1 MSILIRLFHREGAS
15 EKHTRNSA
23 QVSDTIER
31 IAKLTPQLRLAEH
44 YRERLAASVTT
55 SLDYVRAL
63 VDDMPP
69 AREASASAWMTDPYI
84 RAFFATP
91 EEVPRVLSHA
101 TELRAYFD
109 AHPLANEVF
118 AVLGMAMTERR
129 TFGVAQHESTARTD
143 VQLTTVSFSDHRA
156 RVCADTEDTLRE
168 EIVRRV
174 VDQLVLVAIERI
186 GADVSRRGELEQ
198 ERALLKTRLALL
210 QRQGSGMSAVLGA
223 QPLSSFVEVAHLQ
236 AELEKND
243 AEMARLGLATEAID
257 RRLETIAEVLG
268 SPAEHLH
275 VLKRELRLD
284 HMNVIAQNG
293 YAREGATI
301 ELRLASM
308 PETAGAMRAFALVR
322 FARVDLLPAPSMAD
336 EERKFLV

>member
-1 MSILIRLFHREGAS
+1 MGILARLFHREGTS
-15 EKHTRNSA
+15 EKRAQDSA
-23 QVSDTIER
+23 QVSEAIER
-31 IAKLTPQLRLAEH
+31 IAKLTPQLRLAER
-44 YRERLAASVTT
+44 YQERLAAAVST

-69 AREASASAWMTDPYI
+69 AREASASAWTTNPYI
-84 RAFFATP
+84 QAFFATP
-91 EEVPRVLSHA
+91 EDVPRVLSHS
-101 TELRAYFD
+101 TELRTHFD
-109 AHPLANEVF
+109 ANPLATEAF

-129 TFGVAQHESTARTD
+129 TFGVAQHGSTACAD
-143 VQLTTVSFSDHRA
+143 VQRTTVSFSDHRA
-156 RVCADTEDTLRE
+156 RVCASTEQTLRE

-174 VDQLVLVAIERI
+174 VDQLVLVALERI

-223 QPLSSFVEVAHLQ
+223 EPLSSLVEVARLQ
-236 AELEKND
+236 AQMEKND

-257 RRLETIAEVLG
+257 CRLKIIADVLN

-284 HMNVIAQNG
+284 RMNVIVENG
-293 YAREGATI
+293 YAHEGTTI
-301 ELRLASM
+301 ELRLASV
-308 PETAGAMRAFALVR
+308 PETAGAMRAFALVKFTR
-322 FARVDLLPAPSMAD
+322 SDLLPAPGMVD
-336 EERKFLV
+336 EERKCLI